1 MQGASQIANYF
12 SIQLRLNEANMKLRK
27 ALDKAKKIREGAP
40 QSELPGKIKV
50 GEKLPAND
58 WRPPVYSDSTSI
70 ELNTETL
77 LANRCICIEPES
89 AEIDCYKVLRTKI
102 QQLTQQNGWNTV
114 MITSPRPGEGKT
126 LTSINLALTFSRAFN
141 QTVLLVDS
149 DLRHQ
154 NVHRVLGFESDSGLI
169 DYLVEDKPLKEFN
182 IWPGIDKLTLISGGR
197 TIQNSTELLGSPK
210 MKAVIDEMKSRYDDR
225 YILFDA
231 APVLISADAL
241 ALAPLV
247 DCIIMVVEEGRT
259 STKDVQKAIEM
270 IPREKFLGFVL
281 NRESKAIAE
290 DNNYY
295 YR

>member
-1 MQGASQIANYF
+1 
-12 SIQLRLNEANMKLRK
+12 MKLRK
-27 ALDKAKKIREGAP
+27 ALDKAKKIREGGP
-40 QSELPGKIKV
+40 PSELPEKIKV

-58 WRPPVYSDSTSI
+58 WRPPVYSDSASI
-70 ELNTETL
+70 ELNTKIL

-102 QQLTQQNGWNTV
+102 QQMTRSNGWNTV

-154 NVHRVLGFESDSGLI
+154 NVHRVLGFKSDSGLI
-169 DYLVEDKPLKEFN
+169 DYLEQDKPLKEFI
-182 IWPGIDKLTLISGGR
+182 IWPGVDKLTLISGGR

-210 MKAVIDEMKSRYDDR
+210 MKAVIEEMKSRYDDR

-231 APVLISADAL
+231 APVLIGADAL

-259 STKDVQKAIEM
+259 STKDVQKALEM

-281 NRESKAIAE
+281 NRQSKAVTE
-290 DNNYY
+290 EYSYY

>member
-1 MQGASQIANYF
+1 
-12 SIQLRLNEANMKLRK
+12 MKLRK
-27 ALDKAKKIREGAP
+27 ALDKAKKIREGAH
-40 QSELPGKIKV
+40 QSEFPEKIKA
-50 GEKLPAND
+50 GEELPAND
-58 WRPPVYSDSTSI
+58 WRPPVYFDSTSV
-70 ELNTETL
+70 ELNKKIVLE
-77 LANRCICIEPES
+77 NRCICIEPES

-102 QQLTQQNGWNTV
+102 HQMTRQNGWNTV

-126 LTSINLALTFSRAFN
+126 LTSVNLALTFSRVFN

-154 NVHRVLGFESDSGLI
+154 NVHRVLGLESGSGLI
-169 DYLVEDKPLKEFN
+169 DYLLEDKPLKEFI

-210 MKAVIDEMKSRYDDR
+210 MKALIDEMKSRYDDR

-231 APVLISADAL
+231 APVLIGADAL

-281 NRESKAIAE
+281 NRQSKAIAE
-290 DNNYY
+290 DYNYY